1 MRVQRW
7 RQWFR
12 VLAVA
17 AMFAAGIVA
26 VSVLMPAARIFLA
39 GRRATQWNDAIMVT
53 WNRAV
58 CRILN
63 LRLHIRGRPDPLAGL
78 IVANHVSWLDIIA
91 IGAQGPCLFIAKRE
105 VADWPV
111 LGYLAKRI
119 GTLFVQRG
127 DAAQSAVVAER
138 MVWQL
143 RQGKRIVLFPEGTT
157 STGNRVLR
165 FHGKLFLPA
174 QRARVRVQAVALR
187 YEGEAARCAPFVG
200 DDAFLPHLLGILKL
214 DRIDLDLRYCPTVP
228 PGPGPNE
235 LAQTTRRQ
243 IATALGAEAPSR
255 WLGIMTS

>member
-1 MRVQRW
+1 MQRW

-17 AMFAAGIVA
+17 AMFAAGVVA

-39 GRRATQWNDAIMVT
+39 GRRATQWNDAIVVT

-63 LRLHIRGRPDPLAGL
+63 LRLHIHGRPDPLAGL
-78 IVANHVSWLDIIA
+78 IVANHISWLDIIA

-138 MVWQL
+138 MVWRL
-143 RQGKRIVLFPEGTT
+143 RQGKRLVLFPEGTT
-157 STGNRVLR
+157 STGNRVLT
-165 FHGKLFLPA
+165 FQSKLFRPA
-174 QRARVRVQAVALR
+174 QQAGTHVQALALR
-187 YEGEAARCAPFVG
+187 YEGEAARYAPFVG
-200 DDAFLPHLLGILKL
+200 EDAFLPHLLGILKL
-214 DRIDLDLRYCPTVP
+214 DRIDLHLCYCPAIL
-228 PGPGPNE
+228 PGMGPNT
-235 LAQTTRRQ
+235 LARITRRQ
-243 IATALGAEAPSR
+243 IMTVLGTGAPSR
-255 WLGIMTS
+255 CVGLNRS